1 MATLLCVAQLLVP
14 MSAMASTAQ
23 TPTRVPEIGEAV
35 TVYTKANMVLDFS
48 SYVFSTMDSAGMEQ
62 SGGIRGL
69 TNVMKIWV
77 ATTDQQQFTAYCL
90 DMNRHYPAA
99 ISDTG
104 EQALYVRDT
113 DALLALFVQTLKN
126 DTAANGSDPNTSAC
140 FGDLMA
146 VHGDITSFRF
156 LSTTAVDQ
164 TMLDDF
170 NNDERVQFKI
180 NGATFADGY
189 ELTWDNGHWIY
200 GFWRKTMAQTDNF
213 ITTAW
218 PSGAAYDKMLWVVEH
233 SYPAISMD
241 AMMHDA
247 GADYD
252 RLYTEIAASQG
263 GLSSAELDELVETIV
278 YATIQEAI
286 WHHQPAKV
294 NDDPERY
301 IGAQLIQ
308 GHQDTK
314 LLYAYLTRERDEYD
328 GYRNKVFG
336 TNIAIEHPADLTPVQ
351 NGAGYIYGPFSVSS
365 DMLSA
370 GTIEMSV
377 DADGVNAGVTDSDG
391 TVLGVVRAGQEFF
404 VRTDARPDAA
414 LALKARTN
422 NALTL
427 TRSDRGRMY
436 VHAEAEQAAELQ
448 PVGTGGT
455 PDRISADDTLV
466 LPAVAPP
473 IIPGPTGERVSFKK
487 IDADTQAPLDGAV
500 IRVVD
505 GNGATVFQ
513 GTTDNGVVSTDVE
526 LKYDTDY
533 SYFEVTAPDGYELDK
548 TWHTLRLSSTGS
560 NPEYWTLTNEKRP
573 APPPVTGEARIRK
586 LGADTGAGISGCKI
600 EVKTASGTVVGQYTT
615 DNDGYAVIA
624 GLAPGS
630 YTYKEL
636 QAPPCYLL
644 DQNEYTF
651 MVSDTGE
658 VTGTLSFSNARIT
671 TSVPIKKVD
680 DKGNPLAGATI
691 PTGILSR
698 AAASCSTLSRT
709 GTRSMGML
717 HFRSLMND
725 YHLKDLSGKIKSVL
739 HAKMRSGQYI
749 AAYAPYG
756 YRKSA
761 EDRHQLVIDE
771 EAAAVVRR
779 MFELRRGGMAYGK
792 IAAVLNSEGILSPRW
807 YWVKRYGNG
816 SFKYANLWMYATVK
830 NILTNE
836 VYTGNLI
843 QNQTG
848 SRSYKDSTM
857 ICKPEPEWIRHE
869 EAHEAIISPEV
880 WAAVQEV
887 NRERALISAN
897 NALPKPFLFTGK
909 LICADCKAPLQG
921 NRETRRRKNGTS
933 KLYVSYFCSHYT
945 SSGHGVCSRHT
956 IYEMTLAELV
966 MGEIRSHAEKLEL
979 DEAAV
984 LDRLQRQRSAAS
996 AERMEGIRQEITKL
1010 RRRIFELEQSTS
1022 KLYEDKVCGVITPAA
1037 FSVLMQK
1044 SEQERLQK
1052 TERLDALLSETQQQE
1067 QEAAAMQRWSALIR
1081 KHLHIRELDR
1091 DTVDELIDRI
1101 EVGESAVVDGK
1112 RVRDI
1117 RIFYRF
1123 IGNV

>member
-1 MATLLCVAQLLVP
+1 MKKSKWASLLATLLCVAQLLVP

-23 TPTRVPEIGEAV
+23 TPIRVPEIGEAV

-90 DMNRHYPAA
+90 DMSRHYPPT
-99 ISDTG
+99 ISNTG
-104 EQALYVRDT
+104 EQSLYVKDS
-113 DALLALFVQTLKN
+113 DMLLGLFVQTLKAG
-126 DTAANGSDPNTSAC
+126 DTAANGSAPNTSAC

-156 LSTTAVDQ
+156 LSTTVVDQ
-164 TMLDDF
+164 TMLDAF
-170 NNDERVQFKI
+170 NNDERVQFEI

-189 ELTWDNGHWIY
+189 ELTRDDGHWIY
-200 GFWRKTMAQTDNF
+200 GFWRKTMVQTDNF
-213 ITTAW
+213 VTTAW
-218 PSGAAYDKMLWVVEH
+218 PSGAVYDKMLWVIEH
-233 SYPAISMD
+233 SYPAISMST
-241 AMMHDA
+241 MMHDA

-294 NDDPERY
+294 NDDPERF
-301 IGAQLIQ
+301 IGAKLIQ

-314 LLYAYLTRERDEYD
+314 LLYEYLTRERDEYD

-370 GTIEMSV
+370 GMIEMSV

-414 LALKARTN
+414 LTLKARTN

-473 IIPGPTGERVSFKK
+473 IPRPTGERVSFKK
-487 IDADTQAPLDGAV
+487 IDADTQALLDGAV
-500 IRVVD
+500 IRIVD

-533 SYFEVTAPDGYELDK
+533 SYFEVTAPDGYELDE
-548 TWHTLRLSSTGS
+548 TWHTLRLSPTGS

-573 APPPVTGEARIRK
+573 APPPITGEARIRK
-586 LGADTGAGISGCKI
+586 LGADTGAGLSGCKI
-600 EVKTASGTVVGQYTT
+600 EVRTASGAAVGQYTT
-615 DNDGYAVIA
+615 GNDGYAVIA
-624 GLAPGS
+624 GLAPGA
-630 YTYKEL
+630 YTYREI

-691 PTGILSR
+691 VVLDAKQKQVFSGK
-698 AAASCSTLSRT
+698 T
-709 GTRSMGML
+709 GTDGVVTVSGLKAGESYTYYESAAPEGYLVNSTKYTFTVSDKGVVSR
-717 HFRSLMND
+717 LMDIVNQAKGLPTPTPTPTPT
-725 YHLKDLSGKIKSVL
+725 LKPSATPNATPTSTPKPVIKP
-739 HAKMRSGQYI
+739 I
-749 AAYAPYG
+749 P
-756 YRKSA
+756 
-761 EDRHQLVIDE
+761 
-771 EAAAVVRR
+771 
-779 MFELRRGGMAYGK
+779 
-792 IAAVLNSEGILSPRW
+792 
-807 YWVKRYGNG
+807 
-816 SFKYANLWMYATVK
+816 
-830 NILTNE
+830 
-836 VYTGNLI
+836 
-843 QNQTG
+843 QTG
-848 SRSYKDSTM
+848 VESGVLWYGLGALLLLS
-857 ICKPEPEWIRHE
+857 
-869 EAHEAIISPEV
+869 
-880 WAAVQEV
+880 AA
-887 NRERALISAN
+887 
-897 NALPKPFLFTGK
+897 G
-909 LICADCKAPLQG
+909 
-921 NRETRRRKNGTS
+921 
-933 KLYVSYFCSHYT
+933 YV
-945 SSGHGVCSRHT
+945 GVRYYQT
-956 IYEMTLAELV
+956 
-966 MGEIRSHAEKLEL
+966 KK
-979 DEAAV
+979 
-984 LDRLQRQRSAAS
+984 QRS
-996 AERMEGIRQEITKL
+996 
-1010 RRRIFELEQSTS
+1010 
-1022 KLYEDKVCGVITPAA
+1022 
-1037 FSVLMQK
+1037 
-1044 SEQERLQK
+1044 
-1052 TERLDALLSETQQQE
+1052 
-1067 QEAAAMQRWSALIR
+1067 
-1081 KHLHIRELDR
+1081 
-1091 DTVDELIDRI
+1091 
-1101 EVGESAVVDGK
+1101 
-1112 RVRDI
+1112 
-1117 RIFYRF
+1117 
-1123 IGNV
+1123 

>member
-1 MATLLCVAQLLVP
+1 MKRSKWALLLAALLCIVQAVMP
-14 MSAMASTAQ
+14 MTVFAFTAQ

-35 TVYTKANMVLDFS
+35 TVYTKADMVLDFS
-48 SYVFSTMDSAGMEQ
+48 SYTFSVMDSSGTEQ
-62 SGGIRGL
+62 SGGIHGL

-90 DMNRHYPAA
+90 DMSRHYPPT
-99 ISDTG
+99 ISNAG
-104 EQALYVRDT
+104 EQSLYVKDS
-113 DALLALFVQTLKN
+113 DMLLGLFVQTLKAG
-126 DTAANGSDPNTSAC
+126 DTAANVSDPNTSAC

-164 TMLDDF
+164 TMLDAF
-170 NNDERVQFKI
+170 NNDERVQFEI

-189 ELTWDNGHWIY
+189 ELTRDDGHWIY
-200 GFWRKTMAQTDNF
+200 GFWRKTMVQTDNF
-213 ITTAW
+213 VTTAW
-218 PSGAAYDKMLWVVEH
+218 PSGAVYDKMLWVIEH
-233 SYPAISMD
+233 SYPAISMST
-241 AMMHDA
+241 MMHDA

-294 NDDPERY
+294 NDDPERF
-301 IGAQLIQ
+301 IGAKLIQ

-314 LLYAYLTRERDEYD
+314 LLYEYLTRERDEYD

-370 GTIEMSV
+370 GMIEMSV

-414 LALKARTN
+414 LTLKARTN

-473 IIPGPTGERVSFKK
+473 IPRPTGERVSFKK
-487 IDADTQAPLDGAV
+487 IDADTQALLDGAV
-500 IRVVD
+500 IRIVD

-533 SYFEVTAPDGYELDK
+533 SYFEVTAPDGYELDE

-586 LGADTGAGISGCKI
+586 LGADTGAGLSGCKI
-600 EVKTASGTVVGQYTT
+600 EVRTASGAAVGQYTT
-615 DNDGYAVIA
+615 GNDGYAVIA

-630 YTYKEL
+630 YTYKEF

-680 DKGNPLAGATI
+680 DKGNPLADATI
-691 PTGILSR
+691 VVLDAKQKQVFSGK
-698 AAASCSTLSRT
+698 T
-709 GTRSMGML
+709 GTDGVVTVSG
-717 HFRSLMND
+717 
-725 YHLKDLSGKIKSVL
+725 LKAGES
-739 HAKMRSGQYI
+739 
-749 AAYAPYG
+749 
-756 YRKSA
+756 
-761 EDRHQLVIDE
+761 
-771 EAAAVVRR
+771 
-779 MFELRRGGMAYGK
+779 
-792 IAAVLNSEGILSPRW
+792 
-807 YWVKRYGNG
+807 
-816 SFKYANLWMYATVK
+816 
-830 NILTNE
+830 
-836 VYTGNLI
+836 YT
-843 QNQTG
+843 
-848 SRSYKDSTM
+848 Y
-857 ICKPEPEWIRHE
+857 
-869 EAHEAIISPEV
+869 
-880 WAAVQEV
+880 
-887 NRERALISAN
+887 
-897 NALPKPFLFTGK
+897 
-909 LICADCKAPLQG
+909 
-921 NRETRRRKNGTS
+921 
-933 KLYVSYFCSHYT
+933 
-945 SSGHGVCSRHT
+945 
-956 IYEMTLAELV
+956 YE
-966 MGEIRSHAEKLEL
+966 
-979 DEAAV
+979 
-984 LDRLQRQRSAAS
+984 SAAPEGYLVNSTKYTFTVSDKGVVSRLMDIVNQAKGLPTPTPSPTPSLKPS
-996 AERMEGIRQEITKL
+996 A
-1010 RRRIFELEQSTS
+1010 
-1022 KLYEDKVCGVITPAA
+1022 TPAA
-1037 FSVLMQK
+1037 TPTATPKIEVIKPIPQTGVESGALWHGVG
-1044 SEQERLQK
+1044 
-1052 TERLDALLSETQQQE
+1052 ALLL
-1067 QEAAAMQRWSALIR
+1067 SA
-1081 KHLHIRELDR
+1081 
-1091 DTVDELIDRI
+1091 T
-1101 EVGESAVVDGK
+1101 G
-1112 RVRDI
+1112 
-1117 RIFYRF
+1117 F
-1123 IGNV
+1123 IGIRYYKTRKQRS

>member
-1 MATLLCVAQLLVP
+1 MKRSKWALLLAALLCIVQAVMP
-14 MSAMASTAQ
+14 MTVFAFTAQ

-35 TVYTKANMVLDFS
+35 TVYTKADMVLDFS
-48 SYVFSTMDSAGMEQ
+48 SYTFSVMDSSGTEQ
-62 SGGIRGL
+62 SGGIHGL

-90 DMNRHYPAA
+90 DMSRHYPPT
-99 ISDTG
+99 ISNAG
-104 EQALYVRDT
+104 EQSLYVKDS
-113 DALLALFVQTLKN
+113 DMLLGLFVQTLKAG

-164 TMLDDF
+164 TMLDAF
-170 NNDERVQFKI
+170 NNDERVQFEI

-189 ELTWDNGHWIY
+189 ELTRDDGHWIY
-200 GFWRKTMAQTDNF
+200 GFWRKTMVQTDNF
-213 ITTAW
+213 VTTAW
-218 PSGAAYDKMLWVVEH
+218 PSGAVYDKMLWVIEH
-233 SYPAISMD
+233 SYPAISMST
-241 AMMHDA
+241 MMHDA

-294 NDDPERY
+294 NDDPERF
-301 IGAQLIQ
+301 IGAKLIQ

-314 LLYAYLTRERDEYD
+314 LLYEYLTRERDEYD

-370 GTIEMSV
+370 GMIEMSV

-414 LALKARTN
+414 LTLKARTN

-473 IIPGPTGERVSFKK
+473 IPRPTGERVSFKK
-487 IDADTQAPLDGAV
+487 IDADTQALLDGAV
-500 IRVVD
+500 IRIVD

-533 SYFEVTAPDGYELDK
+533 SYFEVTAPDGYELDE

-586 LGADTGAGISGCKI
+586 LGADTGAGLSGCKI
-600 EVKTASGTVVGQYTT
+600 EVRTASGAAVGQYTT
-615 DNDGYAVIA
+615 GNDGYAVIA

-630 YTYKEL
+630 YTYKEF

-680 DKGNPLAGATI
+680 DKGNPLADATI
-691 PTGILSR
+691 VVLDAKQKQVFSGK
-698 AAASCSTLSRT
+698 T
-709 GTRSMGML
+709 GTDGVVTVSGLKAGESYTYYESAAPEGYLVNSTKYTFTVSDKGVVSRLMDIVNQAKGLPTPTPSPTP
-717 HFRSLMND
+717 SLKPSATPNATPTATPTATP
-725 YHLKDLSGKIKSVL
+725 KI
-739 HAKMRSGQYI
+739 
-749 AAYAPYG
+749 
-756 YRKSA
+756 
-761 EDRHQLVIDE
+761 EVI
-771 EAAAVVRR
+771 
-779 MFELRRGGMAYGK
+779 K
-792 IAAVLNSEGILSPRW
+792 PIP
-807 YWVKRYGNG
+807 
-816 SFKYANLWMYATVK
+816 
-830 NILTNE
+830 
-836 VYTGNLI
+836 
-843 QNQTG
+843 QTG
-848 SRSYKDSTM
+848 VESG
-857 ICKPEPEWIRHE
+857 
-869 EAHEAIISPEV
+869 
-880 WAAVQEV
+880 
-887 NRERALISAN
+887 ALW
-897 NALPKPFLFTGK
+897 
-909 LICADCKAPLQG
+909 
-921 NRETRRRKNGTS
+921 
-933 KLYVSYFCSHYT
+933 
-945 SSGHGVCSRHT
+945 HGVGALLLSAT
-956 IYEMTLAELV
+956 GFI
-966 MGEIRSHAEKLEL
+966 GIRYYKT
-979 DEAAV
+979 
-984 LDRLQRQRSAAS
+984 RKQRS
-996 AERMEGIRQEITKL
+996 
-1010 RRRIFELEQSTS
+1010 
-1022 KLYEDKVCGVITPAA
+1022 
-1037 FSVLMQK
+1037 
-1044 SEQERLQK
+1044 
-1052 TERLDALLSETQQQE
+1052 
-1067 QEAAAMQRWSALIR
+1067 
-1081 KHLHIRELDR
+1081 
-1091 DTVDELIDRI
+1091 
-1101 EVGESAVVDGK
+1101 
-1112 RVRDI
+1112 
-1117 RIFYRF
+1117 
-1123 IGNV
+1123 

>member
-1 MATLLCVAQLLVP
+1 MKRSKWALLLAALLCIVQAVMP
-14 MSAMASTAQ
+14 MTVFAFTAQ

-35 TVYTKANMVLDFS
+35 TVYTKADMVLDFS
-48 SYVFSTMDSAGMEQ
+48 SYTFSVMDSSGTEQ
-62 SGGIRGL
+62 SGGIHGL

-90 DMNRHYPAA
+90 DMSRHYPPT
-99 ISDTG
+99 ISNAG
-104 EQALYVRDT
+104 EQSLYVKDS
-113 DALLALFVQTLKN
+113 DMLLGLFVQTLKAG

-164 TMLDDF
+164 TMLDAF
-170 NNDERVQFKI
+170 NNDERVQFEI

-189 ELTWDNGHWIY
+189 ELTRDDGHWIY
-200 GFWRKTMAQTDNF
+200 GFWRKTMVQTDNF
-213 ITTAW
+213 VTTAW
-218 PSGAAYDKMLWVVEH
+218 PSGAVYDKMLWVIEH
-233 SYPAISMD
+233 SYPAISMST
-241 AMMHDA
+241 MMHDA

-294 NDDPERY
+294 NDDPERF
-301 IGAQLIQ
+301 IGAKLIQ

-314 LLYAYLTRERDEYD
+314 LLYEYLTRERDEYD

-370 GTIEMSV
+370 GMIEMSV

-414 LALKARTN
+414 LTLKARTN

-473 IIPGPTGERVSFKK
+473 IPRPTGERVSFKK
-487 IDADTQAPLDGAV
+487 IDADTQALLDGAV
-500 IRVVD
+500 IRIVD

-533 SYFEVTAPDGYELDK
+533 SYFEVTAPDGYELDE

-586 LGADTGAGISGCKI
+586 LGADTGAGLSGCKI
-600 EVKTASGTVVGQYTT
+600 EVRTASGAAVGQYTT
-615 DNDGYAVIA
+615 GNDGYAVIA

-630 YTYKEL
+630 YTYKEF

-691 PTGILSR
+691 VVLDAKQKQVFSGK
-698 AAASCSTLSRT
+698 T
-709 GTRSMGML
+709 GTNGVVTVSGL
-717 HFRSLMND
+717 KAGESYTYYESAAPEGYLVNSTKYTFTVSDKGVASGLMDIVNQAKGLPTPTPTPTPSPTPT
-725 YHLKDLSGKIKSVL
+725 LKPSATPNATPTSTPKPAIKP
-739 HAKMRSGQYI
+739 I
-749 AAYAPYG
+749 P
-756 YRKSA
+756 
-761 EDRHQLVIDE
+761 
-771 EAAAVVRR
+771 
-779 MFELRRGGMAYGK
+779 
-792 IAAVLNSEGILSPRW
+792 
-807 YWVKRYGNG
+807 
-816 SFKYANLWMYATVK
+816 
-830 NILTNE
+830 
-836 VYTGNLI
+836 
-843 QNQTG
+843 QTG
-848 SRSYKDSTM
+848 VESGVLWYGLGALLLLS
-857 ICKPEPEWIRHE
+857 
-869 EAHEAIISPEV
+869 
-880 WAAVQEV
+880 AA
-887 NRERALISAN
+887 
-897 NALPKPFLFTGK
+897 G
-909 LICADCKAPLQG
+909 
-921 NRETRRRKNGTS
+921 
-933 KLYVSYFCSHYT
+933 YV
-945 SSGHGVCSRHT
+945 GVRYYQT
-956 IYEMTLAELV
+956 
-966 MGEIRSHAEKLEL
+966 KK
-979 DEAAV
+979 
-984 LDRLQRQRSAAS
+984 QRS
-996 AERMEGIRQEITKL
+996 
-1010 RRRIFELEQSTS
+1010 
-1022 KLYEDKVCGVITPAA
+1022 
-1037 FSVLMQK
+1037 
-1044 SEQERLQK
+1044 
-1052 TERLDALLSETQQQE
+1052 
-1067 QEAAAMQRWSALIR
+1067 
-1081 KHLHIRELDR
+1081 
-1091 DTVDELIDRI
+1091 
-1101 EVGESAVVDGK
+1101 
-1112 RVRDI
+1112 
-1117 RIFYRF
+1117 
-1123 IGNV
+1123 

>member
-1 MATLLCVAQLLVP
+1 MNRSKWALLLAALLCIVQAVMP
-14 MSAMASTAQ
+14 MTVFAFTAQ

-35 TVYTKANMVLDFS
+35 TVYTKADMVLDFS
-48 SYVFSTMDSAGMEQ
+48 SYTFSVMDSSGTEQ
-62 SGGIRGL
+62 SGGIHGL

-90 DMNRHYPAA
+90 DMSRHYPPT
-99 ISDTG
+99 ISNTG
-104 EQALYVRDT
+104 EQSLYVKDS
-113 DALLALFVQTLKN
+113 DMLLGLFVQTLKAG

-164 TMLDDF
+164 TMLDAF
-170 NNDERVQFKI
+170 NNDERVQFEI

-189 ELTWDNGHWIY
+189 ELTRDDGHWIY
-200 GFWRKTMAQTDNF
+200 GFWRKSMVQTDNF

-252 RLYTEIAASQG
+252 RLYHEVAAGQS
-263 GLSSAELDELVETIV
+263 GLSSDELDELVETIV

-301 IGAQLIQ
+301 IGTQLIQ

-328 GYRNKVFG
+328 GYRNKVFV

-533 SYFEVTAPDGYELDK
+533 SYFEVTAPDGYELDE

-586 LGADTGAGISGCKI
+586 LGADTGAGLSGCKI
-600 EVKTASGTVVGQYTT
+600 EVRTASGTVVGKYTT

-658 VTGTLSFSNARIT
+658 MTGTLSFSNARIT

-680 DKGNPLAGATI
+680 DKGNPLSGATI
-691 PTGILSR
+691 VVLDAKQKQVFSGK
-698 AAASCSTLSRT
+698 T
-709 GTRSMGML
+709 GTDGVVTVSGL
-717 HFRSLMND
+717 KAGESYTYYESAAPEGYLVNSTKYTFTVSDKGVVSGLMDIVNQAKGLPTPTPTPTPSPTPT
-725 YHLKDLSGKIKSVL
+725 LK
-739 HAKMRSGQYI
+739 
-749 AAYAPYG
+749 P
-756 YRKSA
+756 SA
-761 EDRHQLVIDE
+761 TP
-771 EAAAVVRR
+771 
-779 MFELRRGGMAYGK
+779 
-792 IAAVLNSEGILSPRW
+792 N
-807 YWVKRYGNG
+807 
-816 SFKYANLWMYATVK
+816 ATP
-830 NILTNE
+830 T
-836 VYTGNLI
+836 
-843 QNQTG
+843 
-848 SRSYKDSTM
+848 ST
-857 ICKPEPEWIRHE
+857 
-869 EAHEAIISPEV
+869 
-880 WAAVQEV
+880 
-887 NRERALISAN
+887 
-897 NALPKPFLFTGK
+897 PKPVIKPIPKTGVESGV
-909 LICADCKAPLQG
+909 LWYGLGALLLLSAAG
-921 NRETRRRKNGTS
+921 
-933 KLYVSYFCSHYT
+933 YV
-945 SSGHGVCSRHT
+945 GVRYYQT
-956 IYEMTLAELV
+956 
-966 MGEIRSHAEKLEL
+966 KK
-979 DEAAV
+979 
-984 LDRLQRQRSAAS
+984 QRS
-996 AERMEGIRQEITKL
+996 
-1010 RRRIFELEQSTS
+1010 
-1022 KLYEDKVCGVITPAA
+1022 
-1037 FSVLMQK
+1037 
-1044 SEQERLQK
+1044 
-1052 TERLDALLSETQQQE
+1052 
-1067 QEAAAMQRWSALIR
+1067 
-1081 KHLHIRELDR
+1081 
-1091 DTVDELIDRI
+1091 
-1101 EVGESAVVDGK
+1101 
-1112 RVRDI
+1112 
-1117 RIFYRF
+1117 
-1123 IGNV
+1123 

>member
-1 MATLLCVAQLLVP
+1 MNRSKWALLLAALLCIVQAVMP
-14 MSAMASTAQ
+14 MTVFAFTAQ

-35 TVYTKANMVLDFS
+35 TVYTKADMVLDFS
-48 SYVFSTMDSAGMEQ
+48 SYTFSVMDSSGTEQ
-62 SGGIRGL
+62 SGGIHGL

-126 DTAANGSDPNTSAC
+126 DTAANGSDPASSAL
-140 FGDLMA
+140 FGDLMTA
-146 VHGDITSFRF
+146 HGDITAFSF
-156 LSTTAVDQ
+156 LAATVLDQ
-164 TMLDDF
+164 AMLDAF
-170 NNDERVQFKI
+170 NANERIEFLI
-180 NGATFADGY
+180 HGAQFADGY
-189 ELTWDNGHWIY
+189 ELTRDNGHWIY

-278 YATIQEAI
+278 YATIQEAV

-294 NDDPERY
+294 NDDPERF
-301 IGAQLIQ
+301 IGAKLIQ

-314 LLYAYLTRERDEYD
+314 LLYEYLTQERDEYTN
-328 GYRNKVFG
+328 YRSKVFG
-336 TNIAIEHPADLTPVQ
+336 DSISIEHPADLTPAQ

-370 GTIEMSV
+370 GTIELSI
-377 DADGVNAGVTDSDG
+377 DAGGVNASVTDSAG
-391 TVLGVVRAGQEFF
+391 TALSVVRAGQEYY
-404 VRTDARPDAA
+404 VRTDARPSDA
-414 LALKARTN
+414 LTLKAKTTD
-422 NALTL
+422 ALTL

-473 IIPGPTGERVSFKK
+473 PIPRPTGDRVSFKK

-505 GNGATVFQ
+505 GNGATAFQ

-533 SYFEVTAPDGYELDK
+533 SYFEVTAPDGYELDE

-586 LGADTGAGISGCKI
+586 LGADTGAGLSGCKI

-615 DNDGYAVIA
+615 GNDGYAVIA
-624 GLAPGS
+624 GLAPGA
-630 YTYKEL
+630 YTYREI

-658 VTGTLSFSNARIT
+658 ATGTLSFSNARIT

-691 PTGILSR
+691 VVLDAKQKQVFSGK
-698 AAASCSTLSRT
+698 T
-709 GTRSMGML
+709 GTNGVVTVSGL
-717 HFRSLMND
+717 KAGESYTYYESAAPEGYLVNSTKYTFTVSDKGVASGLMDIVNQSKGLPTPTPTPTPSPTPT
-725 YHLKDLSGKIKSVL
+725 LKPSATPNATPTSTPKPVIKP
-739 HAKMRSGQYI
+739 I
-749 AAYAPYG
+749 P
-756 YRKSA
+756 
-761 EDRHQLVIDE
+761 
-771 EAAAVVRR
+771 
-779 MFELRRGGMAYGK
+779 
-792 IAAVLNSEGILSPRW
+792 
-807 YWVKRYGNG
+807 
-816 SFKYANLWMYATVK
+816 
-830 NILTNE
+830 
-836 VYTGNLI
+836 
-843 QNQTG
+843 QTG
-848 SRSYKDSTM
+848 VESGVLWYGLGALLLLS
-857 ICKPEPEWIRHE
+857 
-869 EAHEAIISPEV
+869 
-880 WAAVQEV
+880 AA
-887 NRERALISAN
+887 
-897 NALPKPFLFTGK
+897 
-909 LICADCKAPLQG
+909 
-921 NRETRRRKNGTS
+921 
-933 KLYVSYFCSHYT
+933 
-945 SSGHGVCSRHT
+945 GHVGVRYYQT
-956 IYEMTLAELV
+956 
-966 MGEIRSHAEKLEL
+966 KK
-979 DEAAV
+979 
-984 LDRLQRQRSAAS
+984 QRS
-996 AERMEGIRQEITKL
+996 
-1010 RRRIFELEQSTS
+1010 
-1022 KLYEDKVCGVITPAA
+1022 
-1037 FSVLMQK
+1037 
-1044 SEQERLQK
+1044 
-1052 TERLDALLSETQQQE
+1052 
-1067 QEAAAMQRWSALIR
+1067 
-1081 KHLHIRELDR
+1081 
-1091 DTVDELIDRI
+1091 
-1101 EVGESAVVDGK
+1101 
-1112 RVRDI
+1112 
-1117 RIFYRF
+1117 
-1123 IGNV
+1123 

>member
-1 MATLLCVAQLLVP
+1 MNRSKWALLLAALLCIVQAVMP
-14 MSAMASTAQ
+14 MTVFAFTAQ

-35 TVYTKANMVLDFS
+35 TVYTKADMVLDFS
-48 SYVFSTMDSAGMEQ
+48 SYTFSVMDSSGTEQ
-62 SGGIRGL
+62 SGGIHGL

-126 DTAANGSDPNTSAC
+126 DTAANGSDPASSAL
-140 FGDLMA
+140 FGDLMTA
-146 VHGDITSFRF
+146 HGDITAFSF
-156 LSTTAVDQ
+156 LAATVLDQ
-164 TMLDDF
+164 AMLDAF
-170 NNDERVQFKI
+170 NANERIEFLI
-180 NGATFADGY
+180 HGAQFADGY
-189 ELTWDNGHWIY
+189 ELTRDNGHWIY

-278 YATIQEAI
+278 YATIQEAV

-294 NDDPERY
+294 NDDPERF
-301 IGAQLIQ
+301 IGAKLIQ

-314 LLYAYLTRERDEYD
+314 LLYEYLTQERDEYTN
-328 GYRNKVFG
+328 YRSKVFG
-336 TNIAIEHPADLTPVQ
+336 DSISIEHPADLTPAQ

-370 GTIEMSV
+370 GTIELSI
-377 DADGVNAGVTDSDG
+377 DAGGVNASVTDSAG
-391 TVLGVVRAGQEFF
+391 TALSVVRAGQEYY
-404 VRTDARPDAA
+404 VRTDARPSDA
-414 LALKARTN
+414 LTLKAKTTD
-422 NALTL
+422 ALTL

-473 IIPGPTGERVSFKK
+473 PIPRPTGERVSFKK

-505 GNGATVFQ
+505 GNGATAFQ

-533 SYFEVTAPDGYELDK
+533 SYFEVTAPDGYELDE

-586 LGADTGAGISGCKI
+586 LGADTGAGLSGCKI

-615 DNDGYAVIA
+615 GNDGYAVIA
-624 GLAPGS
+624 GLAPGA
-630 YTYKEL
+630 YTYREI

-658 VTGTLSFSNARIT
+658 ATGTLSFSNARIT

-691 PTGILSR
+691 VVLDAKQKQVFSGK
-698 AAASCSTLSRT
+698 T
-709 GTRSMGML
+709 GTNGVVTVSGL
-717 HFRSLMND
+717 KAGESYTYYESAAPEGYLVNSTKYTFTVSDKGVASGLMDIVNQSKGLPTPTPTPTPSPTPT
-725 YHLKDLSGKIKSVL
+725 LKPSATPNATPTSTPKPVIKP
-739 HAKMRSGQYI
+739 I
-749 AAYAPYG
+749 P
-756 YRKSA
+756 
-761 EDRHQLVIDE
+761 
-771 EAAAVVRR
+771 
-779 MFELRRGGMAYGK
+779 
-792 IAAVLNSEGILSPRW
+792 
-807 YWVKRYGNG
+807 
-816 SFKYANLWMYATVK
+816 
-830 NILTNE
+830 
-836 VYTGNLI
+836 
-843 QNQTG
+843 QTG
-848 SRSYKDSTM
+848 VESGVLWYGLGALLLLS
-857 ICKPEPEWIRHE
+857 
-869 EAHEAIISPEV
+869 
-880 WAAVQEV
+880 AA
-887 NRERALISAN
+887 
-897 NALPKPFLFTGK
+897 
-909 LICADCKAPLQG
+909 
-921 NRETRRRKNGTS
+921 
-933 KLYVSYFCSHYT
+933 
-945 SSGHGVCSRHT
+945 GHVGVRYYQT
-956 IYEMTLAELV
+956 
-966 MGEIRSHAEKLEL
+966 KK
-979 DEAAV
+979 
-984 LDRLQRQRSAAS
+984 QRS
-996 AERMEGIRQEITKL
+996 
-1010 RRRIFELEQSTS
+1010 
-1022 KLYEDKVCGVITPAA
+1022 
-1037 FSVLMQK
+1037 
-1044 SEQERLQK
+1044 
-1052 TERLDALLSETQQQE
+1052 
-1067 QEAAAMQRWSALIR
+1067 
-1081 KHLHIRELDR
+1081 
-1091 DTVDELIDRI
+1091 
-1101 EVGESAVVDGK
+1101 
-1112 RVRDI
+1112 
-1117 RIFYRF
+1117 
-1123 IGNV
+1123 

>member
-1 MATLLCVAQLLVP
+1 MKRSKWALLLAALLCIVQAVMP
-14 MSAMASTAQ
+14 MTVFAFTAQ

-35 TVYTKANMVLDFS
+35 TVYTKADMVLDFS
-48 SYVFSTMDSAGMEQ
+48 SYTFSVMDSSGTEQ
-62 SGGIRGL
+62 SGGIHGL

-90 DMNRHYPAA
+90 DMSRHYPPT
-99 ISDTG
+99 ISNAG
-104 EQALYVRDT
+104 EQSLYVKDS
-113 DALLALFVQTLKN
+113 DMLLGLFVQTLKAG

-156 LSTTAVDQ
+156 LSTTVVDQ
-164 TMLDDF
+164 TMLNTF
-170 NNDERVQFKI
+170 NNDERVQFEI

-189 ELTWDNGHWIY
+189 ELTRDDGHWIY
-200 GFWRKTMAQTDNF
+200 GFWRKSVVQTYNF
-213 ITTAW
+213 VTTAW
-218 PSGAAYDKMLWVVEH
+218 PSGAVYDKMLWVIEH
-233 SYPAISMD
+233 SYPAISMST
-241 AMMHDA
+241 MMHDA

-278 YATIQEAI
+278 YATIQEAV

-294 NDDPERY
+294 NDDPERF
-301 IGAQLIQ
+301 IGAKLIQ

-314 LLYAYLTRERDEYD
+314 LLYEYLTRERDEYD

-370 GTIEMSV
+370 GMIEMSV

-414 LALKARTN
+414 LTLKARTN

-473 IIPGPTGERVSFKK
+473 IPRPTGERVSFKK
-487 IDADTQAPLDGAV
+487 IDADTQALLDGAV
-500 IRVVD
+500 IRIVD

-533 SYFEVTAPDGYELDK
+533 SYFEVTAPDGYELDE

-586 LGADTGAGISGCKI
+586 LGADTGAGLSGCKI
-600 EVKTASGTVVGQYTT
+600 EVRTASGAAVGQYTT
-615 DNDGYAVIA
+615 GNDGYAVIA

-691 PTGILSR
+691 VVLDAKQKQVFSGK
-698 AAASCSTLSRT
+698 T
-709 GTRSMGML
+709 GTDGVVTVSG
-717 HFRSLMND
+717 
-725 YHLKDLSGKIKSVL
+725 LKAGES
-739 HAKMRSGQYI
+739 
-749 AAYAPYG
+749 
-756 YRKSA
+756 
-761 EDRHQLVIDE
+761 
-771 EAAAVVRR
+771 
-779 MFELRRGGMAYGK
+779 
-792 IAAVLNSEGILSPRW
+792 
-807 YWVKRYGNG
+807 
-816 SFKYANLWMYATVK
+816 
-830 NILTNE
+830 
-836 VYTGNLI
+836 YT
-843 QNQTG
+843 
-848 SRSYKDSTM
+848 Y
-857 ICKPEPEWIRHE
+857 
-869 EAHEAIISPEV
+869 
-880 WAAVQEV
+880 
-887 NRERALISAN
+887 
-897 NALPKPFLFTGK
+897 
-909 LICADCKAPLQG
+909 
-921 NRETRRRKNGTS
+921 
-933 KLYVSYFCSHYT
+933 
-945 SSGHGVCSRHT
+945 
-956 IYEMTLAELV
+956 YE
-966 MGEIRSHAEKLEL
+966 
-979 DEAAV
+979 
-984 LDRLQRQRSAAS
+984 SAAPEGYLVNSTKYTFTVSDKGVVSRLMDIVNQAKGLPTPTPSPTPSLKPS
-996 AERMEGIRQEITKL
+996 A
-1010 RRRIFELEQSTS
+1010 
-1022 KLYEDKVCGVITPAA
+1022 TPAA
-1037 FSVLMQK
+1037 TPTSTPKPVIKPIPQTGVESGALWYGVG
-1044 SEQERLQK
+1044 
-1052 TERLDALLSETQQQE
+1052 ALLL
-1067 QEAAAMQRWSALIR
+1067 SA
-1081 KHLHIRELDR
+1081 
-1091 DTVDELIDRI
+1091 T
-1101 EVGESAVVDGK
+1101 G
-1112 RVRDI
+1112 
-1117 RIFYRF
+1117 F
-1123 IGNV
+1123 IGIRYYKTRKQRS

>member
-1 MATLLCVAQLLVP
+1 MKKSKWASLLATLLCVAQLLVP

-48 SYVFSTMDSAGMEQ
+48 SYTFSVMDSSGTEQ
-62 SGGIRGL
+62 SGGIHGL

-126 DTAANGSDPNTSAC
+126 DTAANGSDPASSAL
-140 FGDLMA
+140 FGDLMTA
-146 VHGDITSFRF
+146 HGDITAFSF
-156 LSTTAVDQ
+156 LAATVLDQ
-164 TMLDDF
+164 AMLDAF
-170 NNDERVQFKI
+170 NANERIEFLI
-180 NGATFADGY
+180 HGAQFADGY
-189 ELTWDNGHWIY
+189 ELTRDNGHWIY

-278 YATIQEAI
+278 YATIQEAV

-294 NDDPERY
+294 NDDPERF
-301 IGAQLIQ
+301 IGAKLIQ

-314 LLYAYLTRERDEYD
+314 LLYEYLTQERDEYTN
-328 GYRNKVFG
+328 YRSKVFG
-336 TNIAIEHPADLTPVQ
+336 DSISIEHPADLTPAQ

-370 GTIEMSV
+370 GTIELSI
-377 DADGVNAGVTDSDG
+377 DAGGVNASVTDSAG
-391 TVLGVVRAGQEFF
+391 TALSVVRAGQEYY
-404 VRTDARPDAA
+404 VRTDARPSDA
-414 LALKARTN
+414 LTLKAKTTD
-422 NALTL
+422 APTL

-473 IIPGPTGERVSFKK
+473 PIPRPTGERVSFKK

-505 GNGATVFQ
+505 GNGATAFQ

-533 SYFEVTAPDGYELDK
+533 SYFEVTAPDGYELDE

-586 LGADTGAGISGCKI
+586 LGADTGAGLSGCKI

-615 DNDGYAVIA
+615 GNDGYAVIA
-624 GLAPGS
+624 GLAPGA
-630 YTYKEL
+630 YTYREI

-658 VTGTLSFSNARIT
+658 ATGTLSFSNARIT

-691 PTGILSR
+691 VVLDAKQKQVFSGK
-698 AAASCSTLSRT
+698 T
-709 GTRSMGML
+709 GTNGVVTVSGL
-717 HFRSLMND
+717 KAGESYTYYESAAPEGYLVNSTKYTFTVSDKGVASGLMDIVNQSKGLPTPTPTPTPSPTPT
-725 YHLKDLSGKIKSVL
+725 LKPSATPNATPTSTPKPVIKP
-739 HAKMRSGQYI
+739 I
-749 AAYAPYG
+749 P
-756 YRKSA
+756 
-761 EDRHQLVIDE
+761 
-771 EAAAVVRR
+771 
-779 MFELRRGGMAYGK
+779 
-792 IAAVLNSEGILSPRW
+792 
-807 YWVKRYGNG
+807 
-816 SFKYANLWMYATVK
+816 
-830 NILTNE
+830 
-836 VYTGNLI
+836 
-843 QNQTG
+843 QTG
-848 SRSYKDSTM
+848 VESGVLWYGLGALLLLS
-857 ICKPEPEWIRHE
+857 
-869 EAHEAIISPEV
+869 
-880 WAAVQEV
+880 AA
-887 NRERALISAN
+887 
-897 NALPKPFLFTGK
+897 
-909 LICADCKAPLQG
+909 
-921 NRETRRRKNGTS
+921 
-933 KLYVSYFCSHYT
+933 
-945 SSGHGVCSRHT
+945 GHVGVRYYQT
-956 IYEMTLAELV
+956 
-966 MGEIRSHAEKLEL
+966 KK
-979 DEAAV
+979 
-984 LDRLQRQRSAAS
+984 QRS
-996 AERMEGIRQEITKL
+996 
-1010 RRRIFELEQSTS
+1010 
-1022 KLYEDKVCGVITPAA
+1022 
-1037 FSVLMQK
+1037 
-1044 SEQERLQK
+1044 
-1052 TERLDALLSETQQQE
+1052 
-1067 QEAAAMQRWSALIR
+1067 
-1081 KHLHIRELDR
+1081 
-1091 DTVDELIDRI
+1091 
-1101 EVGESAVVDGK
+1101 
-1112 RVRDI
+1112 
-1117 RIFYRF
+1117 
-1123 IGNV
+1123 

>member
-1 MATLLCVAQLLVP
+1 MKKSKWASLLATLLCVAQLLVP

-48 SYVFSTMDSAGMEQ
+48 SYVFSTMDSTGMEQ

-126 DTAANGSDPNTSAC
+126 DTAANGSDPASSAL
-140 FGDLMA
+140 FGDLMTA
-146 VHGDITSFRF
+146 HGDITAFSF
-156 LSTTAVDQ
+156 LAATVLDQ
-164 TMLDDF
+164 AMLDAF
-170 NNDERVQFKI
+170 NANERIEFLI
-180 NGATFADGY
+180 HGAQFADGY
-189 ELTWDNGHWIY
+189 ELTRDNGHWIY
-200 GFWRKTMAQTDNF
+200 GFWRKSVVQTDNF
-213 ITTAW
+213 VTTAW
-218 PSGAAYDKMLWVVEH
+218 PSGAVYDKMLWVIEH
-233 SYPAISMD
+233 SYPAISMST
-241 AMMHDA
+241 MMHDA

-278 YATIQEAI
+278 YATIQEAV

-294 NDDPERY
+294 NDDPERF
-301 IGAQLIQ
+301 IGAKLIQ

-314 LLYAYLTRERDEYD
+314 LLYEYLTRERDEYD

-414 LALKARTN
+414 LTLKARTN

-473 IIPGPTGERVSFKK
+473 PIPRPTGERVSFKK
-487 IDADTQAPLDGAV
+487 IDADTQALLDGAV
-500 IRVVD
+500 IRIID

-513 GTTDNGVVSTDVE
+513 GMTDNGVVTTDVE
-526 LKYDTDY
+526 LAYDTNY
-533 SYFEVTAPDGYELDK
+533 FYFEVTQPDGYKLDD
-548 TWHTLRLSSTGS
+548 TRHTLRLSSVEA
-560 NPEYWTLTNEKRP
+560 NPEYWVLENDKLP
-573 APPPVTGEARIRK
+573 ASPPPVVGEARIRK
-586 LGADTGAGISGCKI
+586 LGADIGAGLSGCKI

-691 PTGILSR
+691 VVLDAKQKQVFSGK
-698 AAASCSTLSRT
+698 T
-709 GTRSMGML
+709 GTDGVVTVSGLKAGESYTYYESAAPEGYLVNSTKYTFTVSDKGVVSRLMDIVNQAKGLPTPTPTPTPSPTP
-717 HFRSLMND
+717 SL
-725 YHLKDLSGKIKSVL
+725 K
-739 HAKMRSGQYI
+739 
-749 AAYAPYG
+749 P
-756 YRKSA
+756 SA
-761 EDRHQLVIDE
+761 TPNATPTSTPKPVIQP
-771 EAAAVVRR
+771 
-779 MFELRRGGMAYGK
+779 
-792 IAAVLNSEGILSPRW
+792 IP
-807 YWVKRYGNG
+807 
-816 SFKYANLWMYATVK
+816 
-830 NILTNE
+830 
-836 VYTGNLI
+836 
-843 QNQTG
+843 QTG
-848 SRSYKDSTM
+848 VESGVLWYGFGALLLLS
-857 ICKPEPEWIRHE
+857 
-869 EAHEAIISPEV
+869 
-880 WAAVQEV
+880 AA
-887 NRERALISAN
+887 
-897 NALPKPFLFTGK
+897 G
-909 LICADCKAPLQG
+909 
-921 NRETRRRKNGTS
+921 
-933 KLYVSYFCSHYT
+933 YV
-945 SSGHGVCSRHT
+945 GVRYYQT
-956 IYEMTLAELV
+956 
-966 MGEIRSHAEKLEL
+966 KK
-979 DEAAV
+979 
-984 LDRLQRQRSAAS
+984 QRS
-996 AERMEGIRQEITKL
+996 
-1010 RRRIFELEQSTS
+1010 
-1022 KLYEDKVCGVITPAA
+1022 
-1037 FSVLMQK
+1037 
-1044 SEQERLQK
+1044 
-1052 TERLDALLSETQQQE
+1052 
-1067 QEAAAMQRWSALIR
+1067 
-1081 KHLHIRELDR
+1081 
-1091 DTVDELIDRI
+1091 
-1101 EVGESAVVDGK
+1101 
-1112 RVRDI
+1112 
-1117 RIFYRF
+1117 
-1123 IGNV
+1123 

>member
-1 MATLLCVAQLLVP
+1 MKKSKWASLSATLLCVAQLLVP

-126 DTAANGSDPNTSAC
+126 DTAANGSDPASSAL
-140 FGDLMA
+140 FGDLMTA
-146 VHGDITSFRF
+146 HGDITAFSF
-156 LSTTAVDQ
+156 LAATVLDQ
-164 TMLDDF
+164 AMLDAF
-170 NNDERVQFKI
+170 NANERIEFLI
-180 NGATFADGY
+180 HGAQFADGY
-189 ELTWDNGHWIY
+189 ELTRDNGHWIY

-252 RLYTEIAASQG
+252 RLYHEVAAGQS
-263 GLSSAELDELVETIV
+263 GLSSDELDELVETIV

-301 IGAQLIQ
+301 IGTQLIQ

-377 DADGVNAGVTDSDG
+377 DAYGVNAGVTDSDG

-455 PDRISADDTLV
+455 PDRISADDMLV

-533 SYFEVTAPDGYELDK
+533 SYFEVTAPDGYELDE

-586 LGADTGAGISGCKI
+586 LGADTGAGLSGCKI
-600 EVKTASGTVVGQYTT
+600 EVRTASGTVVGQYTT

-658 VTGTLSFSNARIT
+658 MTGTLSFSNARIT

-680 DKGNPLAGATI
+680 DKGNPLSGATI
-691 PTGILSR
+691 VVLDAKQKQVFSGK
-698 AAASCSTLSRT
+698 T
-709 GTRSMGML
+709 GTDGIVTVSGL
-717 HFRSLMND
+717 KAGESYTYYESAAPEGYLVNSTKYTFTVSDKGVVSGLMDIVNQAKGLPTPTPTPTPSPTPT
-725 YHLKDLSGKIKSVL
+725 LKPSATPNATPTSTPKPVIKP
-739 HAKMRSGQYI
+739 I
-749 AAYAPYG
+749 P
-756 YRKSA
+756 
-761 EDRHQLVIDE
+761 
-771 EAAAVVRR
+771 
-779 MFELRRGGMAYGK
+779 
-792 IAAVLNSEGILSPRW
+792 
-807 YWVKRYGNG
+807 
-816 SFKYANLWMYATVK
+816 
-830 NILTNE
+830 
-836 VYTGNLI
+836 
-843 QNQTG
+843 QTG
-848 SRSYKDSTM
+848 VESGVLWYGLGALLLLS
-857 ICKPEPEWIRHE
+857 
-869 EAHEAIISPEV
+869 
-880 WAAVQEV
+880 AA
-887 NRERALISAN
+887 
-897 NALPKPFLFTGK
+897 G
-909 LICADCKAPLQG
+909 
-921 NRETRRRKNGTS
+921 
-933 KLYVSYFCSHYT
+933 YV
-945 SSGHGVCSRHT
+945 GVRYYQT
-956 IYEMTLAELV
+956 
-966 MGEIRSHAEKLEL
+966 KK
-979 DEAAV
+979 
-984 LDRLQRQRSAAS
+984 QRS
-996 AERMEGIRQEITKL
+996 
-1010 RRRIFELEQSTS
+1010 
-1022 KLYEDKVCGVITPAA
+1022 
-1037 FSVLMQK
+1037 
-1044 SEQERLQK
+1044 
-1052 TERLDALLSETQQQE
+1052 
-1067 QEAAAMQRWSALIR
+1067 
-1081 KHLHIRELDR
+1081 
-1091 DTVDELIDRI
+1091 
-1101 EVGESAVVDGK
+1101 
-1112 RVRDI
+1112 
-1117 RIFYRF
+1117 
-1123 IGNV
+1123 

>member
-1 MATLLCVAQLLVP
+1 MKRSKWALLLAALLCIVQAVMP
-14 MSAMASTAQ
+14 MTVFAFTAQ

-35 TVYTKANMVLDFS
+35 TVYTKADMVLDFS
-48 SYVFSTMDSAGMEQ
+48 SYTFSVMDSSGTEQ
-62 SGGIRGL
+62 SGGIHGL

-90 DMNRHYPAA
+90 DMSRHYPPT
-99 ISDTG
+99 ISNAG
-104 EQALYVRDT
+104 EQSLYVKDS
-113 DALLALFVQTLKN
+113 DMLLGLFVQTLKAG

-164 TMLDDF
+164 TMLDAF
-170 NNDERVQFKI
+170 NNDERVQFEI

-189 ELTWDNGHWIY
+189 ELTRDDGHWIY
-200 GFWRKTMAQTDNF
+200 GFWRKTMVQTDNF
-213 ITTAW
+213 VTTAW
-218 PSGAAYDKMLWVVEH
+218 PSGAVYDKMLWVIEH
-233 SYPAISMD
+233 SYPAISMST
-241 AMMHDA
+241 MMHDA

-294 NDDPERY
+294 NDDPERF
-301 IGAQLIQ
+301 IGAKLIQ

-314 LLYAYLTRERDEYD
+314 LLYEYLTRERDEYD

-370 GTIEMSV
+370 GMIEMSV

-414 LALKARTN
+414 LTLKARTN

-473 IIPGPTGERVSFKK
+473 IPRPTGERVSFKK
-487 IDADTQAPLDGAV
+487 IDADTQALLDGAV
-500 IRVVD
+500 IRIVD

-533 SYFEVTAPDGYELDK
+533 SYFEVTAPDGYELDE

-586 LGADTGAGISGCKI
+586 LGADTGAGLSGCKI
-600 EVKTASGTVVGQYTT
+600 EVRTASGAAVGQYTT
-615 DNDGYAVIA
+615 GNDGYAVIA

-630 YTYKEL
+630 YTYKEF

-680 DKGNPLAGATI
+680 DKGNPLADATI
-691 PTGILSR
+691 VVLDAKQKQVFSGK
-698 AAASCSTLSRT
+698 T
-709 GTRSMGML
+709 GTDGVVTVSGL
-717 HFRSLMND
+717 KAGESYTYYESAAPEGYLVNSTKYTLTVSDKGVVSGLMDIVNQAKG
-725 YHLKDLSGKIKSVL
+725 LPTPTPTPTPTPKI
-739 HAKMRSGQYI
+739 
-749 AAYAPYG
+749 
-756 YRKSA
+756 
-761 EDRHQLVIDE
+761 EVI
-771 EAAAVVRR
+771 
-779 MFELRRGGMAYGK
+779 K
-792 IAAVLNSEGILSPRW
+792 PIP
-807 YWVKRYGNG
+807 
-816 SFKYANLWMYATVK
+816 
-830 NILTNE
+830 
-836 VYTGNLI
+836 
-843 QNQTG
+843 QTG
-848 SRSYKDSTM
+848 VESGVLWYGFGALLLLS
-857 ICKPEPEWIRHE
+857 
-869 EAHEAIISPEV
+869 
-880 WAAVQEV
+880 AA
-887 NRERALISAN
+887 
-897 NALPKPFLFTGK
+897 G
-909 LICADCKAPLQG
+909 
-921 NRETRRRKNGTS
+921 
-933 KLYVSYFCSHYT
+933 YV
-945 SSGHGVCSRHT
+945 GVRYYQT
-956 IYEMTLAELV
+956 
-966 MGEIRSHAEKLEL
+966 KK
-979 DEAAV
+979 
-984 LDRLQRQRSAAS
+984 QRS
-996 AERMEGIRQEITKL
+996 
-1010 RRRIFELEQSTS
+1010 
-1022 KLYEDKVCGVITPAA
+1022 
-1037 FSVLMQK
+1037 
-1044 SEQERLQK
+1044 
-1052 TERLDALLSETQQQE
+1052 
-1067 QEAAAMQRWSALIR
+1067 
-1081 KHLHIRELDR
+1081 
-1091 DTVDELIDRI
+1091 
-1101 EVGESAVVDGK
+1101 
-1112 RVRDI
+1112 
-1117 RIFYRF
+1117 
-1123 IGNV
+1123 

>member
-1 MATLLCVAQLLVP
+1 MKRSKWALLLAALLCIVQAVMP
-14 MSAMASTAQ
+14 MTVFAFTAQ

-35 TVYTKANMVLDFS
+35 TVYTKADMVLDFS
-48 SYVFSTMDSAGMEQ
+48 SYTFSVMDSSGTEQ
-62 SGGIRGL
+62 SGGIHGL

-90 DMNRHYPAA
+90 DMSRHYPAT
-99 ISDTG
+99 ISNTG
-104 EQALYVRDT
+104 EQSLYVKDS
-113 DALLALFVQTLKN
+113 DMLLGLFVQTLKAG

-164 TMLDDF
+164 TMLDAF
-170 NNDERVQFKI
+170 NNDERVQFEI

-189 ELTWDNGHWIY
+189 ELTRDDGHWIY
-200 GFWRKTMAQTDNF
+200 GFWRKSVVQTDNF
-213 ITTAW
+213 VTTAW
-218 PSGAAYDKMLWVVEH
+218 PSGAVYDKMLWVIEH
-233 SYPAISMD
+233 SYPAISMST
-241 AMMHDA
+241 MMHDA

-294 NDDPERY
+294 NDDPERF
-301 IGAQLIQ
+301 IGAKLIQ

-314 LLYAYLTRERDEYD
+314 LLYEYLTRERDEYD

-414 LALKARTN
+414 LTLKARTN

-473 IIPGPTGERVSFKK
+473 IPRPTGERVSFKK

-533 SYFEVTAPDGYELDK
+533 SYFEVTAPDGYELDE

-586 LGADTGAGISGCKI
+586 LGADTGAGLSGCKI
-600 EVKTASGTVVGQYTT
+600 EVRTASGAAVGQYTT
-615 DNDGYAVIA
+615 GNDGYAVIA

-630 YTYKEL
+630 YTYKEF

-680 DKGNPLAGATI
+680 EKGNPLAGATI
-691 PTGILSR
+691 VVLDAKQKQVFSGK
-698 AAASCSTLSRT
+698 T
-709 GTRSMGML
+709 GTDGVVTVSGLKAGESYTYYESAAPEGYLVNSTKYTFTVSDKGVVSRLMDIVNQAKGLPTPTPTPTPSPTP
-717 HFRSLMND
+717 SL
-725 YHLKDLSGKIKSVL
+725 K
-739 HAKMRSGQYI
+739 
-749 AAYAPYG
+749 P
-756 YRKSA
+756 SA
-761 EDRHQLVIDE
+761 TPNATPTSTPKPVIQP
-771 EAAAVVRR
+771 
-779 MFELRRGGMAYGK
+779 
-792 IAAVLNSEGILSPRW
+792 IP
-807 YWVKRYGNG
+807 
-816 SFKYANLWMYATVK
+816 
-830 NILTNE
+830 
-836 VYTGNLI
+836 
-843 QNQTG
+843 QTG
-848 SRSYKDSTM
+848 VESGVLWYGLGALLLLS
-857 ICKPEPEWIRHE
+857 
-869 EAHEAIISPEV
+869 
-880 WAAVQEV
+880 AA
-887 NRERALISAN
+887 
-897 NALPKPFLFTGK
+897 G
-909 LICADCKAPLQG
+909 
-921 NRETRRRKNGTS
+921 
-933 KLYVSYFCSHYT
+933 YV
-945 SSGHGVCSRHT
+945 GVRYYQT
-956 IYEMTLAELV
+956 
-966 MGEIRSHAEKLEL
+966 KK
-979 DEAAV
+979 
-984 LDRLQRQRSAAS
+984 QRS
-996 AERMEGIRQEITKL
+996 
-1010 RRRIFELEQSTS
+1010 
-1022 KLYEDKVCGVITPAA
+1022 
-1037 FSVLMQK
+1037 
-1044 SEQERLQK
+1044 
-1052 TERLDALLSETQQQE
+1052 
-1067 QEAAAMQRWSALIR
+1067 
-1081 KHLHIRELDR
+1081 
-1091 DTVDELIDRI
+1091 
-1101 EVGESAVVDGK
+1101 
-1112 RVRDI
+1112 
-1117 RIFYRF
+1117 
-1123 IGNV
+1123 